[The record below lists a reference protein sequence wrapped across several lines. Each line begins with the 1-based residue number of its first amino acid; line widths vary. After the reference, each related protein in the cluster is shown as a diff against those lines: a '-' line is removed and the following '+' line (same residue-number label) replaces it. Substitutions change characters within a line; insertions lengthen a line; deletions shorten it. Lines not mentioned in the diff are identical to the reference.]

1 MVCVKIWIKQFTLVT
16 KKNYIEYFKLKFIN
30 RNKMEFENMKYEPV
44 LLLSSLQINWHSMAF
59 D

>member
-44 LLLSSLQINWHSMAF
+44 LLLSSTKT
-59 D
+59 